1 MKKNL
6 LYIVTAVALLFISTE
21 SGFAKVNP
29 TLASTANFVLFSSNG
44 AVQNVGTSYLN
55 GYIGTNGGG
64 TSTNFSSPPT
74 TGVHSIHDGD
84 PASIQAAADLTV
96 LYNQLNAATQT
107 GVLLSNLGG
116 GQELNPGVYAIGE
129 ASTLTGNLI
138 LNGQG
143 DSRAEF
149 IFKIGG
155 AFSTAA
161 LSEIVLIN
169 GANPCNI
176 YWVVEGAVTMATQTK
191 MKGTVIAN
199 NAAFY
204 IYSGVNL
211 EGRFLT
217 TNGAINI
224 DSLTA
229 FVPDCSYIL
238 TPLIYRETSSI
249 AVFSPNPMRGSVVVT
264 LPDASAANQS
274 QLKIFNALGK
284 IVVNKAITNETTT
297 VKTDLPTGIYYYKLV
312 GKNNKIQTGKLI
324 SK

>member
-6 LYIVTAVALLFISTE
+6 LNFVTAVALLFIPSE
-21 SGFAKVNP
+21 SGFAKINP
-29 TLASTANFVLFSSNG
+29 SLASAAKFVLFTSNG
-44 AVQNVGTSYLN
+44 ALNNVGLSNLD
-55 GYIGTNGGG
+55 GFIGSNGGG
-64 TSTNFSSPPT
+64 GSTNFAIT
-74 TGVHSIHDGD
+74 TGVHEIHDGD
-84 PASIQAAADLTV
+84 ATSIQAANDLSV
-96 LYNQLNAATQT
+96 VYNQLTAAPQT
-107 GVLLSNLGG
+107 GVLLPALGA
-116 GQELNPGVYAIGE
+116 GQELNPGVYALGTASSLIGE
-129 ASTLTGNLI
+129 LI

-191 MKGTVIAN
+191 MKGTMIAN

-204 IYSGVNL
+204 VYSGVNL
-211 EGRFLT
+211 EGRLLS
-217 TNGAINI
+217 TNGAINV
-224 DSLTA
+224 DSLIA

-238 TPLIYRETSSI
+238 TSAISKETSSV
-249 AVFSPNPMRGSVVVT
+249 AEFSPNPMNGSVLVT
-264 LPDASAANQS
+264 IPDASAANPS
-274 QLKIFNALGK
+274 QLKIYNALGK
-284 IVVNKAITNETTT
+284 MVVVKTIKDARTT
-297 VKTDLPTGIYYYKLV
+297 VETNLPSGIYFYKIA

>member
-6 LYIVTAVALLFISTE
+6 LYIVTAVALSFLFSE

-29 TLASTANFVLFSSNG
+29 ALASAAKFVLFSSNG
-44 AVQNVGTSYLN
+44 AVNNVGLSNLN
-55 GYIGTNGGG
+55 GYIGTNAAGA
-64 TSTNFSSPPT
+64 STNFAITSGT
-74 TGVHSIHDGD
+74 HEIHDGD
-84 PASIQAAADLTV
+84 AVSIQAANDLSV
-96 LYNQLNAATQT
+96 VFNQLTAATQT

-284 IVVNKAITNETTT
+284 VVVNKAITNETTT